1 MFIAYKYRI
10 YPTIDQTKIIE
21 QHFGD
26 CRYIY
31 NWALEQQIQAY
42 KRDNSNISMFALS
55 AMLTQCK
62 KANDWLYRTK
72 AQSLVGML
80 HKLDA
85 AFTNF
90 FKKRASHPKYKTKK
104 DQHQS
109 YTVPQRHSVNFKN
122 SIVKIPKVGHVKAK
136 LHKTFEG
143 TLKTMTVSRTSTGK
157 YFVSII
163 IDDGNEIPAKQP
175 YSEKNTIGIDIGIKD
190 FAILS
195 NGEKIPNPKF
205 LQKRVSRKKKG
216 SNNRKKAQQKLAL
229 LYEKITN
236 QRNYFQ
242 HKLSTKLIG
251 ENQAIAVES
260 LNVSGLMRNHRLAQA
275 ISDATWGGFLY
286 KLEYKAQMCGK
297 TILKIGTFEPSS
309 KRCSVC
315 GYVNSELKLKHREWT
330 CPECGTTHD
339 RDLNAAT
346 NIKYIALSN
355 LLVDGGIKL
364 ADLRLVRRDV
374 KQERVCW

>member
-1 MFIAYKYRI
+1 VIVGISITGLLSK
-10 YPTIDQTKIIE
+10 
-21 QHFGD
+21 
-26 CRYIY
+26 
-31 NWALEQQIQAY
+31 QIQAY

-55 AMLTQCK
+55 AMLTQYK

-85 AFTNF
+85 VFTNF
-90 FKKRASHPKYKTKK
+90 FRKRASHPKYKTNK

-122 SIVKIPKVGHVKAK
+122 RIVKIPKVGHVKAK

-143 TLKTMTVSRTSTGK
+143 PLKTMTVSRTPTGK

-175 YSEKNTIGIDIGIKD
+175 SSEKNTIRNDLGIKD

-205 LQKRVSRKKKG
+205 LQKALQKLKILQKRVSRKKKG

-236 QRNYFQ
+236 QRNDFQ
-242 HKLSTKLIG
+242 HKLSIKLIG

-330 CPECGTTHD
+330 CPECPARHMIET
-339 RDLNAAT
+339 
-346 NIKYIALSN
+346 
-355 LLVDGGIKL
+355 
-364 ADLRLVRRDV
+364 
-374 KQERVCW
+374 

>member
-1 MFIAYKYRI
+1 M
-10 YPTIDQTKIIE
+10 
-21 QHFGD
+21 
-26 CRYIY
+26 
-31 NWALEQQIQAY
+31 
-42 KRDNSNISMFALS
+42 
-55 AMLTQCK
+55 
-62 KANDWLYRTK
+62 
-72 AQSLVGML
+72 
-80 HKLDA
+80 
-85 AFTNF
+85 
-90 FKKRASHPKYKTKK
+90 
-104 DQHQS
+104 
-109 YTVPQRHSVNFKN
+109 
-122 SIVKIPKVGHVKAK
+122 KIPKVGHVKAK
-136 LHKTFEG
+136 LHRTFEG
-143 TLKTMTVSRTSTGK
+143 TLKTMTVSRTPTGK

-190 FAILS
+190 FAVLS

-205 LQKRVSRKKKG
+205 LQKALQKLKILQKRVSRKKKG

-236 QRNYFQ
+236 KRNDFQ
-242 HKLSTKLIG
+242 HKLSTKLVG
-251 ENQAIAVES
+251 ENQAIAGES

-315 GYVNSELKLKHREWT
+315 GYVNSEFKLKHREWT

-346 NIKYIALSN
+346 NIKYIAFSN
-355 LLVDGGIKL
+355 LPVDGGIKL

-374 KQERVCW
+374 KQERVSW